1 MKTAKWICNPTRPRR
16 ITGNPWGDRN
26 YNNRSM
32 TLPDEGGIVWFK
44 RGFWIEAGE
53 SVSIE
58 AASLGI
64 FDLFVNGSRVGA
76 FEDGNLVFDELKP
89 GWTDYNF
96 RTASYTYDLTPF
108 CKVGENTLTVALS
121 DGWWSGRIS
130 FGNYGCRN
138 TAFMAEITISGE
150 DGERII
156 ATGEDWETIFGG
168 HIRSA
173 DIYDGE
179 RVDATY
185 PAVQSSFGAYDWTA
199 ATLYTEADPLVEPL
213 LGPPVREKTHLLRRP
228 ISATLWKGA
237 VEDGTVHGKI
247 NTIRTKVGDGCE
259 AMTIR
264 AGETLTLDLGQ
275 NMVGQPRFTLRADRG
290 VQMTV
295 LCGEMLND
303 SGDPARGCDGP
314 GGSVYIKNYRTAR
327 SRMIYIASGEGIE
340 TFTPAHSFFGFR
352 YLEIT
357 ADGDLALEMVEG
369 RVVGSEMT
377 ETSSF
382 SCSDGEVNALYS
394 NILWGMR
401 GNYLSVATDCPQR
414 DERLGWTGDAQVF
427 SGAGAYLANINEF
440 MEKWLRDGRDSQRRD
455 GGFAEVFPRS
465 LEDRPTN
472 SGDAAWA
479 DAGVIIPNVLR
490 RMYGTPISKEHYDGM
505 EVYMDFLA
513 SLGEDGPRT
522 TYGDWLA
529 YDPTDPRYIAI
540 CYYAC
545 DSMLMESYS
554 RQLSKETGDYYDG
567 RAEYYAAL
575 TAKIKA
581 HFCDLY
587 LGEEGLT
594 QQSQTACL
602 LALKFKMLPEVWV
615 EPTKALLRKRIVDNG
630 YRLSTGFVGTGALMT
645 TLSEYGMDDLCY
657 SLLLQTAE
665 PSWLCSLR
673 AGATT
678 VWERWNSYT
687 RERGFGDVG
696 MNSFNH
702 YAYGAVAEWFF
713 SGMAGIRPDENAPG
727 FERLIL
733 APRPDLRREE
743 DIPAGQRRITSV
755 DAAYDSVRG
764 RIESRWHW
772 EDGKFVWAFTIPDGV
787 MAEIEL
793 PLPSGGDRFV
803 LNGIDSTADTL
814 GGKKVGQTARF
825 VLGAGSYLVREC

>member
-1 MKTAKWICNPTRPRR
+1 MKTAKWICNPARPRR

-32 TLPDEGGIVWFK
+32 TLPDEGGIVWF
-44 RGFWIEAGE
+44 RRAFTVMAEE
-53 SVSIE
+53 TVSIE

-64 FDLFVNGSRVGA
+64 FDLFVNGERVGA
-76 FEDGNLVFDELKP
+76 YQNGILVYDELKP

-108 CKVGENTLTVALS
+108 CKAGENILTVALS

-130 FGNYGCRN
+130 FGNYGCKN
-138 TAFMAEITISGE
+138 TAFMAEITVGGK
-150 DGERII
+150 DGARTI
-156 ATGEDWETIFGG
+156 ATDEAWETLFGG

-179 RVDATY
+179 MVEATR
-185 PAVQSSFGAYDWTA
+185 PAVNLYPDAYDWTA
-199 ATLYTEADPLVEPL
+199 ASLYTEADPLVEPL
-213 LGPPVREKTHLLRRP
+213 LGPPVREKPHLLRRP
-228 ISATLWKGA
+228 NSATLWKGS
-237 VEDGTVHGKI
+237 VEDGTEFGKI
-247 NTIRTKVGDGCE
+247 NAIRTKVGNDCE
-259 AMTIR
+259 AVTLH

-275 NMVGQPRFTLRADRG
+275 NMVGQPRFTLRAVRG
-290 VQMTV
+290 ARMTV

-303 SGDPARGCDGP
+303 SGDPTRGCDGP
-314 GGSVYIKNYRTAR
+314 GGSVYIKNYRTAK
-327 SRMIYIASGEGIE
+327 SRMVYIASGEGDE

-357 ADGDLALEMVEG
+357 ADGDLTLEKVEG
-369 RVVGSEMT
+369 RVIGSEMR
-377 ETSSF
+377 ETSTF

-427 SGAGAYLANINEF
+427 SGAGAYLANINDF
-440 MEKWLRDGRDSQRRD
+440 MTKWLRDGRDSQRRD

-479 DAGVIIPNVLR
+479 DAGVIIPAVLR
-490 RMYGTPISKEHYDGM
+490 RMYGTPVTKEHYDGM
-505 EVYMDFLA
+505 EIYMDFLA
-513 SLGEDGPRT
+513 TLGEDGPRT

-529 YDPTDPRYIAI
+529 YDYTDPRFIAI

-545 DSMLMESYS
+545 DSMLMEQYS
-554 RQLSKETGDYYDG
+554 RQMSAEAGDYYDG
-567 RAEYYAAL
+567 RVTYYQNL
-575 TAKIKA
+575 TAKIKS

-587 LGEEGLT
+587 LSADGLT

-602 LALKFKMLPEVWV
+602 LALKFQMLPEEWV
-615 EPTKALLRKRIVDNG
+615 EPTKALLREKIVANG

-645 TLSEYGMDDLCY
+645 TLSRYGMDDLCY

-687 RERGFGDVG
+687 HERGFGDVG

-713 SGMAGIRPDENAPG
+713 SGMAGIRPDEDAPG

-743 DIPAGQRRITSV
+743 EIPAGQRRITAVSV
-755 DAAYDSVRG
+755 SYDSIKG
-764 RIESRWHW
+764 KIESAWHW
-772 EDGKFVWAFTIPDGV
+772 EDGKFVWTFTIPDGV
-787 MAEIEL
+787 SANVEL
-793 PLPSGGDRFV
+793 PLPLGGDAFT
-803 LNGIDSTADTL
+803 LNGIDCTAETL
-814 GGKKVGQTARF
+814 GGKQAGNTAHF
-825 VLGAGSYLVREC
+825 SLGAGTYLVREC